1 MRRLFAVYML
11 INYVTASIAGIYGS
25 GEIHLTNNTMVL
37 IMFGIKAAMSLLGF
51 VLYCLLARWYKRRVR
66 DEDYNAH
73 RVVEE
78 VYDRYLTTV

>member
-1 MRRLFAVYML
+1 
-11 INYVTASIAGIYGS
+11 
-25 GEIHLTNNTMVL
+25 MVL
-37 IMFGIKAAMSLLGF
+37 ILFGVKAAMSLLGF

-78 VYDRYLTTV
+78 VYDRYLRHCNLY